1 MERMAVYCS
10 INAKKLIQCY
20 LAFGTLLLLS
30 CQKNPPPV
38 DPTPQVDWSDS
49 ITQYGSAALGLD
61 LYLNQPDLN
70 GRSCVNCHLSP
81 TGFDLVFFGKSD
93 TRVQDSIIIQRAV
106 FDPQTG
112 HGHVSIEDAYHI
124 AAYLRSLRISTQTI
138 PNDNASVVPIPSGT
152 APENVWDGTTPLTEN
167 LINSWDFRNNIA
179 ISFEF
184 PKWFAGD
191 ETNSLTHDNT
201 DFIPEIDLLTE
212 KEGDVRLKFEA
223 YLSDPSNANFL
234 ALMQA
239 AHYALSEGERHPG
252 EHNYYD
258 FIKSFDYQRWM
269 TTLYFQHAIDP
280 GNDFNFGDEL
290 SSDIASFSI
299 ADALWDAGNVA
310 RRSQDNGD
318 GTQEI
323 PNRLLNELGWL
334 YLGWLTNYGARNS
347 FETQYLGTA
356 LKDYGE
362 QHLATLVILKSLLS
376 RSDHS
381 QLIYDDIYSLSFL
394 AKDDLYYESL
404 LFATE
409 HVLQGLNNS
418 ETRYD
423 LLQPDQVTVTLNN
436 MGYTKQNIQ
445 NNSYINTTQKQTLE
459 NQIDSLVVF
468 VTNM

>member
-1 MERMAVYCS
+1 MKRLFLQILGVS
-10 INAKKLIQCY
+10 LII
-20 LAFGTLLLLS
+20 S
-30 CQKNPPPV
+30 CQKTPPPV
-38 DPTPQVDWSDS
+38 DPTPQADWSDS

-93 TRVQDSIIIQRAV
+93 TRAQDSIIIQRAV

-112 HGHVSIEDAYHI
+112 HGHVSVEDAYHI

-167 LINSWDFRNNIA
+167 IINSWDFRNNIA

-191 ETNSLTHDNT
+191 ETNSLAHDNT

-239 AHYALSEGERHPG
+239 AQFALSEGERHPG

-280 GNDFNFGDEL
+280 GNDFDFGDEL

-394 AKDDLYYESL
+394 ATDDLYYESL

-409 HVLQGLNNS
+409 QVLQGLNNS

>member
-1 MERMAVYCS
+1 V
-10 INAKKLIQCY
+10 
-20 LAFGTLLLLS
+20 
-30 CQKNPPPV
+30 
-38 DPTPQVDWSDS
+38 
-49 ITQYGSAALGLD
+49 
-61 LYLNQPDLN
+61 
-70 GRSCVNCHLSP
+70 
-81 TGFDLVFFGKSD
+81 
-93 TRVQDSIIIQRAV
+93 
-106 FDPQTG
+106 
-112 HGHVSIEDAYHI
+112 
-124 AAYLRSLRISTQTI
+124 
-138 PNDNASVVPIPSGT
+138 PSGIL
-152 APENVWDGTTPLTEN
+152 PENVWDGTTSLTEN
-167 LINSWDFRNNIA
+167 QINSWDFRNSIT
-179 ISFEF
+179 IPFDF
-184 PKWFAGD
+184 PRWFAGD
-191 ETNSLTHDNT
+191 ETNSLSHDNT

-223 YLSDPSNANFL
+223 YLSDPSNANFF

-239 AHYALSEGERHPG
+239 AHYSLSEGERHPG

-280 GNDFNFGDEL
+280 NNDFDFGDEL

-323 PNRLLNELGWL
+323 PNRLQNELSWL

-362 QHLATLVILKSLLS
+362 EDLATLVILKSLLS

-394 AKDDLYYESL
+394 AKEALYYESL

-409 HVLQGLNNS
+409 NVLQGLNNNES
-418 ETRYD
+418 RY
-423 LLQPDQVTVTLNN
+423 LLLGSDQTTVTLENL
-436 MGYTKQNIQ
+436 GYSKQNILD
-445 NNSYINTTQKQTLE
+445 NTYIPIQQKQTLKDR
-459 NQIDSLVVF
+459 IDSLMVF

>member
-1 MERMAVYCS
+1 MKAIS
-10 INAKKLIQCY
+10 HLLKLIFSIWVVY
-20 LAFGTLLLLS
+20 SLS
-30 CQKNPPPV
+30 SCNKIPPQI
-38 DPTPQVDWSDS
+38 TPITKVNWSDS
-49 ITQYGSAALGLD
+49 ISQYGSSALGLD
-61 LYLNQPDLN
+61 LYLDQPDLN

-81 TGFDLVFFGKSD
+81 TGFDLVFFGKSNS
-93 TRVQDSIIIQRAV
+93 RAQDSIIIQRAV

-124 AAYLRSLRISTQTI
+124 AAYLRSLQISTQTV
-138 PNDNASVVPIPSGT
+138 PNNNSTIVPIPSGT
-152 APENVWDGTTPLTEN
+152 SPENVWNGTTPLTEMQ
-167 LINSWDFRNNIA
+167 INNWDFRNNIA

-212 KEGDVRLKFEA
+212 KEGDVRTAFEA
-223 YLSDPSNANFL
+223 YLTDPNNQNFL
-234 ALMQA
+234 ALMLA
-239 AHYALSEGERHPG
+239 AHYSLTEGERHPG
-252 EHNYYD
+252 EHNYYN
-258 FIKSFDYQRWM
+258 FTTSFDYQRWM
-269 TTLYFQHAIDP
+269 ATLYFQHAIDP
-280 GNDFNFGDEL
+280 SNNFDFGDEL
-290 SSDIASFSI
+290 SPDIASFSI

-323 PNRLLNELGWL
+323 DNRLQNELGWL

-362 QHLATLVILKSLLS
+362 EHLATLVILKSFIS

-381 QLIYDDIYSLSFL
+381 QLIYDDIFSLSYLSKDEWL
-394 AKDDLYYESL
+394 AEAMT
-404 LFATE
+404 FVCN
-409 HVLQGLNNS
+409 HVINGLNNNNPRF
-418 ETRYD
+418 E
-423 LLQPDQVTVTLNN
+423 LLQDDQKTVTINN
-436 MGYTKQNIQ
+436 LGYTKQNIA
-445 NNSYINTTQKQTLE
+445 NNNFLDSTQKQTL
-459 NQIDSLVVF
+459 IPLVDSIADF